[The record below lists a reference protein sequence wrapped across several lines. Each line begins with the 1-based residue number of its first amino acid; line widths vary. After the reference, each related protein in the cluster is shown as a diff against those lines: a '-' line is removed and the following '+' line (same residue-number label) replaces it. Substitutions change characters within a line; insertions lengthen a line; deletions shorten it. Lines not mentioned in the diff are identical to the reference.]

1 LVLRVSSW
9 KFLLIGTLFLQF
21 SGPLA
26 ASAEEAEQKLT
37 ALKREAA
44 GQRIMIAGRQRMLAE
59 GMAAKLCLAES
70 GLNPEP
76 HRRELFVMWNI
87 FDWYHSGLR
96 KGNLNLRLSRE
107 FDDGVIG
114 AWRDLDLIWGGLKN
128 TYDGYLSGQAAG
140 PGDVETVVLLT
151 GAVTDGATQL
161 VSALRAAYADQ
172 MGARGFGNALLI
184 DLYERQRMLGH
195 RIEKNV
201 CMIGRGAASTER
213 LQNLDATLQLFGAS
227 LDAFQNGLADVGVP
241 KPPNAEI
248 AEHLARAR
256 AHWEKASP
264 LAASAAT
271 GQPLE
276 LGDLAT
282 FNEAMDLFL
291 SEMTN
296 AIVDLL
302 AAKSAS

>member
-1 LVLRVSSW
+1 MRFSVWRTVLVVAVMAQL
-9 KFLLIGTLFLQF
+9 GTLH
-21 SGPLA
+21 
-26 ASAEEAEQKLT
+26 SAHADEAEQKLT

-70 GLNPEP
+70 GLDPGP

-107 FDDGVIG
+107 FDSGVIG
-114 AWRDLDLIWGGLKN
+114 AWQDLDLIWGGLKA
-128 TYDGYLSGQAAG
+128 TYDGYLTGQPAS

-151 GAVTDGATQL
+151 SAVTDGATKL
-161 VSALRAAYADQ
+161 VAALRSAYADQ
-172 MGARGFGNALLI
+172 MGARGFGSALLI
-184 DLYERQRMLGH
+184 DLYERQRMLGNK
-195 RIEKNV
+195 IAKNV
-201 CMIGRGAASTER
+201 CLISKGGQHPELFEDLSG
-213 LQNLDATLQLFGAS
+213 TLQLFGAS
-227 LDAFQNGLADVGVP
+227 LDAFQNGLPDVGVP

-248 AEHLARAR
+248 AAHLANAR
-256 AHWEKASP
+256 THWQDAAP
-264 LAASAAT
+264 LAGAAAAGKPLSLEELAAFVSAT
-271 GQPLE
+271 
-276 LGDLAT
+276 
-282 FNEAMDLFL
+282 DLFL

-302 AAKSAS
+302 AANARN